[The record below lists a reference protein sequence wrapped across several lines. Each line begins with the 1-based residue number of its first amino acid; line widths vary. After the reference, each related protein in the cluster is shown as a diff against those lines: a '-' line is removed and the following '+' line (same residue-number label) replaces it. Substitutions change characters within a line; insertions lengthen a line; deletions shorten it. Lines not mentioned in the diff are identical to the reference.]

1 MLSLIFLPVLRF
13 ASFWDHIQREENGLL
28 ACILNEIPMRIWSIK
43 CCSGPQ
49 YLDICLYELAQQAC
63 LTACSIKKLCSLS
76 ESFFFPW
83 VLCLQREMG
92 YSLMLINENSFSEC
106 PPYKASRSWVPGCR
120 KNDSWLHGASSLSTL
135 WKCFCCDESLSAI
148 VLLSTKRAS
157 HFPIRSRVQRQD
169 PTVLGS
175 LSIFL
180 GSECQN
186 SRILSSFGVV
196 DRDCHMLAF
205 FNVLF

>member
-1 MLSLIFLPVLRF
+1 MLSLIFLLVLRF

-63 LTACSIKKLCSLS
+63 LTACSIEKLCSLS

-92 YSLMLINENSFSEC
+92 YSLMLINENSISEC
-106 PPYKASRSWVPGCR
+106 PPYKAVSQLS
-120 KNDSWLHGASSLSTL
+120 SWLQKEWQLIAQCLFLVHPL
-135 WKCFCCDESLSAI
+135 K
-148 VLLSTKRAS
+148 VLLLWWELVSNCPFISKRAS

-175 LSIFL
+175 LSVFL
-180 GSECQN
+180 GSECRN
-186 SRILSSFGVV
+186 SRIPSSFGVV

>member
-63 LTACSIKKLCSLS
+63 LTACSIKKLCSIS

-106 PPYKASRSWVPGCR
+106 PPYKAVSQLS
-120 KNDSWLHGASSLSTL
+120 SWLQKEWQLIARCLFLVHPL
-135 WKCFCCDESLSAI
+135 K
-148 VLLSTKRAS
+148 VLLLWWELVSNCPFICKEGFSFS
-157 HFPIRSRVQRQD
+157 H
-169 PTVLGS
+169 
-175 LSIFL
+175 
-180 GSECQN
+180 
-186 SRILSSFGVV
+186 
-196 DRDCHMLAF
+196 
-205 FNVLF
+205 